1 MEGLRMNKE
10 AVAKMID
17 HTMLKAT
24 TTDEDIRQLCMEA
37 KEYNFMS
44 VCVVPY
50 YVAYAYEL
58 LKDTSVKV
66 CTVVGFPLG
75 ANTTATKAFEA
86 TQAVKE
92 GALEVDM
99 VINVGAVKSAQWE
112 VVKSDIQEVA
122 KSAKAVNKEAI
133 VKVIIET
140 CYLTREEKLKV
151 SEIILETD
159 ADYVKT
165 STGFGTGG
173 ATIEDVA
180 LIKGVVANKKL
191 IKASGGV
198 RNYDDVV
205 AMAKVGANRI
215 GTSGGVAIISGADS
229 KTAY

>member
-1 MEGLRMNKE
+1 MNKE
-10 AVAKMID
+10 TVAKMID

-24 TTDEDIRQLCMEA
+24 TTDKDILQLCIEA
-37 KEYNFMS
+37 KEHNFMS
-44 VCVVPY
+44 VCVNPY

-75 ANTTATKAFEA
+75 ANTAIIKASEA
-86 TQAVKE
+86 AQAVKE

-99 VINVGAVKSAQWE
+99 VINVGAVKSAKWE
-112 VVKSDIQEVA
+112 VVKEDIHGVA
-122 KSAKAVNKEAI
+122 KAAKEVNKEAV

-140 CYLTREEKLKV
+140 CYLTREEKIKV
-151 SEIILETD
+151 SEIILETG
-159 ADYVKT
+159 ADFVKT

-180 LIKGVVANKKL
+180 LIKDVVGTRKL

-198 RNYDDVV
+198 KNYDDVV
-205 AMAKVGANRI
+205 AMAKAGANRI

-229 KTAY
+229 NTTY